1 MSQDLLSVVIAKIA
15 EGQWQAHHI
24 PSGRKLI
31 ADSKEAAEKAMKD
44 ALGLKD
50 DGSSTEPP
58 TSDRFKDLAKSIAL
72 FLEGPVSDALAFH
85 SGHARLE
92 TFEKGVAQVRLGG
105 GCKGCPSSQITLF
118 NGVRS
123 QLQGRFGEDVIE
135 DVTLFVD

>member
-1 MSQDLLSVVIAKIA
+1 MSQDMISVVIAKIT
-15 EGQWQAHHI
+15 EGKWQAHHI
-24 PSGRKLI
+24 PSGGKI
-31 ADSKEAAEKAMKD
+31 DGDTKEAAEKSMKD

-58 TSDRFKDLAKSIAL
+58 TSGRFKDLAKSIAL
-72 FLEGPVSDALAFH
+72 FLEGPVSDTLAFH

-92 TFEKGVAQVRLGG
+92 SFDNGVAQVRLGG

-123 QLQGRFGEDVIE
+123 QLQGRFGEDIIE
-135 DVTLFVD
+135 DVTLFID